1 MKVTAT
7 QLRQDIYNILDK
19 VAETGESVEVERKG
33 VLFKIVAEKKPSKLA
48 RLKKRKESIW
58 VGDRQDIFH
67 MDYMEEWRKEW
78 GIKE

>member
-19 VAETGESVEVERKG
+19 VAQTGETVELERKG
-33 VLFKIVAEKKPSKLA
+33 VVIRIIAEKKPSKLA
-48 RLKKRKESIW
+48 GLKKRKESIW
-58 VGDRQDIFH
+58 VGDRNDIFH